1 MDIEVIAS
9 FICCGEYMV
18 VVKLEH
24 GTHVM
29 SHEEWKR
36 VYGKLHPELWENGKR
51 IRKHRKLA

>member
-9 FICCGEYMV
+9 FICFGKYMV

-29 SHEEWKR
+29 SHDEWKR
-36 VYGKLHPELWENGKR
+36 VYGKLHPELWKNGKR
-51 IRKHRKLA
+51 VKSRKLA

>member
-29 SHEEWKR
+29 THEEWKR
-36 VYGKLHPELWENGKR
+36 VYGKLHPELWENTR
-51 IRKHRKLA
+51 RKMIS